1 MRCRTV
7 ATVRHARA
15 RRTTMPTRLARR
27 PCFEQRSEVASMG
40 VAIAS
45 GWRPHEHSAV
55 HVSIRML

>member
-1 MRCRTV
+1 MV
-7 ATVRHARA
+7 
-15 RRTTMPTRLARR
+15 PTRLARR